1 MPLTRNQQQDGINDP
16 GRISKVT
23 LEYLNQLLLR
33 YPEESRQIASDIV
46 GGFQEAIDDIEDI
59 NMDDMDEAYNMLY
72 QNLMTMPTFQGIQSR
87 LAAITLAKFF
97 LEKFQYLPTPS
108 IPLIQT
114 SESHSSPSPAAISRS
129 PSIDSADVP
138 RGRAASSAASA
149 SAAQLQARQSPAH
162 VNQIESARLSHHA
175 SPVGNEVRTDSARNM
190 ASNSLASTAMHN
202 HASANSSLNHS
213 VPTNLSEAE
222 FLYRQRVN
230 AVPHMAV
237 AYSGASPAVQFSANN
252 SSLQL
257 PPGVVLS
264 RVQAMPQQLTL
275 YGPNGQP
282 GIQANLPPVM
292 STSAGVAH
300 VPTTYRQILPRAPT
314 STPTAQSNSA
324 RHNLPPQVHP
334 NRQLYR

>member
-1 MPLTRNQQQDGINDP
+1 M
-16 GRISKVT
+16 
-23 LEYLNQLLLR
+23 NQLLLR

-72 QNLMTMPTFQGIQSR
+72 QNLMTIPTFQGIQSR

-108 IPLIQT
+108 KLQ
-114 SESHSSPSPAAISRS
+114 ISRS
-129 PSIDSADVP
+129 PSIDSSDVP
-138 RGRAASSAASA
+138 RGRAAPSPASA
-149 SAAQLQARQSPAH
+149 NAAQLQARQSPAH
-162 VNQIESARLSHHA
+162 VNQIESARLSRHA
-175 SPVGNEVRTDSARNM
+175 CPVGNEVRSDSARNM

-202 HASANSSLNHS
+202 HAVANSSLYHS

-222 FLYRQRVN
+222 FLYRQRIN

-237 AYSGASPAVQFSANN
+237 ANSGASPAVQFSANN

-264 RVQAMPQQLTL
+264 RVQAMPQQLTV

-292 STSAGVAH
+292 STSAG

-324 RHNLPPQVHP
+324 RHNLPPQVHS